1 MKHNSTTI
9 EFKSNAALDAN
20 SRDTLRVNAGGRQGV
35 ESVLI
40 FITLRTI
47 LRTRELDI

>member
-1 MKHNSTTI
+1 MKYGSITT

-20 SRDTLRVNAGGRQGV
+20 SRDISKVNAGGRQGV

-40 FITLRTI
+40 FIILKTV